1 MSQNPKYSEH
11 QETLIALVTHL
22 AMTEWSARTPA
33 NLAKAIS
40 IESSEITKVL
50 SEFKGLFRKSKKKSK
65 KTGDHFYTLQIR
77 HAKQWLGEADDEN
90 EDEDDKKPP
99 LESEILT
106 KLLDFVISK
115 AAEERTNKIASI
127 APWVALFG
135 SLIVAGLAI
144 VYKSS

>member
-1 MSQNPKYSEH
+1 MSQNPKYSDH

-22 AMTEWSARTPA
+22 AMTDWSARTPT

-40 IESSEITKVL
+40 IEKSEIETVL
-50 SEFKGLFRKSKKKSK
+50 VGFKGLFRQSKKKSK
-65 KTGDHFYTLQIR
+65 KTGDYFYSLQIR
-77 HAKQWLGEADDEN
+77 HARQWLNEAND

-99 LESEILT
+99 LETEYLT

-115 AAEERTNKIASI
+115 AAEERRNKIAVVG
-127 APWVALFG
+127 PWVTAFA

-144 VYKSS
+144 VFKSS

>member
-22 AMTEWSARTPA
+22 AMTDWSARTPTG
-33 NLAKAIS
+33 LAKALS
-40 IESSEITKVL
+40 IESDEITKVL
-50 SEFKGLFRKSKKKSK
+50 DNFKGLFRKSKKKSK
-65 KTGDHFYTLQIR
+65 KNDDHFYTLQIR
-77 HAKQWLGEADDEN
+77 HAKQWLDEN
-90 EDEDDKKPP
+90 DEEGENDKKPP
-99 LESEILT
+99 LEAEILT
-106 KLLDFVISK
+106 KLLDFIISK

-135 SLIVAGLAI
+135 TLIVAGLAI

>member
-22 AMTEWSARTPA
+22 SMTDWSARTPT
-33 NLAKAIS
+33 NLAKALS

-50 SEFKGLFRKSKKKSK
+50 DEFKGLFRKSKKKSK
-65 KTGDHFYTLQIR
+65 KNDDHFYTLQIR
-77 HAKQWLGEADDEN
+77 HAMQWLDES
-90 EDEDDKKPP
+90 EDEGEDDKKPP
-99 LESEILT
+99 LETEILT

-115 AAEERTNKIASI
+115 SAEERANKISSI

-135 SLIVAGLAI
+135 TLIVAGLAI
-144 VYKSS
+144 VFKGS

>member
-22 AMTEWSARTPA
+22 AMTDWSARTPT
-33 NLAKAIS
+33 NLSKALS
-40 IESSEITKVL
+40 IESSEITEVL
-50 SEFKGLFRKSKKKSK
+50 NEFKGLFRKSNNKSK

-77 HAKQWLGEADDEN
+77 HAKQWLYESAEEGENDT
-90 EDEDDKKPP
+90 KPP
-99 LESEILT
+99 LESELLT

-115 AAEERTNKIASI
+115 AAEERVNRITSI
-127 APWVALFG
+127 APWVAVFG

-144 VYKSS
+144 VFKSS